1 MTSPDET
8 GRADRVGSGRRIVRV
23 VLLCVVVAA
32 MLLLAVAGLV
42 RG

>member
-1 MTSPDET
+1 MAMPDET
-8 GRADRVGSGRRIVRV
+8 GQADRVRSGRRIARV
-23 VLLCVVVAA
+23 VLLCVIVAA

>member
-1 MTSPDET
+1 MTRPDET
-8 GRADRVGSGRRIVRV
+8 GQADRVRSGRRIVRV